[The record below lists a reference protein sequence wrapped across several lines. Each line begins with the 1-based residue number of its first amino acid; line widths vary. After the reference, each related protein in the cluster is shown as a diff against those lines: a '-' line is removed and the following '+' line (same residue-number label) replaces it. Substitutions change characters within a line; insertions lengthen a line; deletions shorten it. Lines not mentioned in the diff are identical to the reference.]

1 MLEEMIEFAVEV
13 AADVAEAVITDKV
26 KKSKERKKNMSIKSL
41 IINPGSTSTKIG
53 VFEDEKLW
61 F

>member
-26 KKSKERKKNMSIKSL
+26 KKAKRGKRICL
-41 IINPGSTSTKIG
+41 
-53 VFEDEKLW
+53 
-61 F
+61 